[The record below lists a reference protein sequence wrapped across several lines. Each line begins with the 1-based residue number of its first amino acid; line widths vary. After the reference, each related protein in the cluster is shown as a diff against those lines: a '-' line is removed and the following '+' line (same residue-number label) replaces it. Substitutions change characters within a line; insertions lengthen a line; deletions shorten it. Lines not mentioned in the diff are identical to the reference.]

1 MFGYKTG
8 NLMFGMMLMSMIFVS
23 SSILIDGYNNST
35 ECKLCETL
43 VDMVGFEFYHLNKT
57 IDAIFK
63 ITEGIC
69 ETIPGPGAKECI
81 FIADCLDQIVR
92 DLNCSMNATQ
102 ICHNMTL
109 C

>member
-1 MFGYKTG
+1 MFGTKNG
-8 NLMFGMMLMSMIFVS
+8 NFIFSAVLMGMCIVS
-23 SSILIDGYNNST
+23 SFVFVEGYNNST
-35 ECKLCETL
+35 ECRLCESL

-69 ETIPGPGAKECI
+69 EAIPGPGAKECI
-81 FIADCLDQIVR
+81 YIADCLDQIVR
-92 DLNCSMNATQ
+92 DLNSTMNSTQ